1 MKRPCVFQKKPRKD
15 SARRRMANGMVEGR
29 RLLHD
34 GVMDSFLYICPLFAC
49 ERACIPLACAGLSC
63 ILAWTSIVD
72 IRERIIPH
80 GALLGAVAIW
90 CMLVACTAAFG
101 SEGSAFRAGAA
112 GIVGACALGAGS
124 LLASYVADRLAGHE
138 TFGAGDVKLLFVVGL
153 FSGAFWGVVV
163 LVLSCAFLLAAAFIR
178 LSLGAFRRR
187 RSPRRGG
194 CTQAVIHGGP
204 SGDGTFPFAPFVAV
218 AVCAVLVALSCA
230 EGAAPMA

>member
-1 MKRPCVFQKKPRKD
+1 MMGSWILFSTYARSLPANEPASPLPALVCHVFWHGQASSTFGSASSPTRRSWGLWRSGACSWRARPL
-15 SARRRMANGMVEGR
+15 SARRTR
-29 RLLHD
+29 R
-34 GVMDSFLYICPLFAC
+34 F
-49 ERACIPLACAGLSC
+49 
-63 ILAWTSIVD
+63 
-72 IRERIIPH
+72 
-80 GALLGAVAIW
+80 
-90 CMLVACTAAFG
+90 
-101 SEGSAFRAGAA
+101 
-112 GIVGACALGAGS
+112 IVGACALGAGS

-218 AVCAVLVALSCA
+218 AVCTVLGALSCA

>member
-1 MKRPCVFQKKPRKD
+1 MMGSWILFSTYARSLPANEPASPLPALVCHVFWHGQASSTFG
-15 SARRRMANGMVEGR
+15 SASSPTRR
-29 RLLHD
+29 
-34 GVMDSFLYICPLFAC
+34 SW
-49 ERACIPLACAGLSC
+49 GL
-63 ILAWTSIVD
+63 W
-72 IRERIIPH
+72 
-80 GALLGAVAIW
+80 IW

-101 SEGSAFRAGAA
+101 SEDSAFRAGAA

-218 AVCAVLVALSCA
+218 AVCTVLGALSCA